1 MMVRPDGIREDQVH
15 IKGEKT
21 MKTWNRISI
30 PMVAAA
36 MFFSGILFATSG
48 ANLVGSADKVATVSW
63 AGDRT
68 AVADTEEAVD
78 WTAPEAVASI
88 QEFETAFVSVADRIN
103 PAVVQIRAERV
114 VRQQVPQ
121 FSQPFQGSPFE
132 DFFRQFGMPQGGQ
145 GGQEREYRSQG
156 LGSGVILRSDGYLVT
171 NNHVIEGAENLSVL
185 LFDGKEY
192 EAEVVGSDAFTDL
205 AILRIKAV
213 NLPIIRFGDA
223 ERLKVGQWVMAFGSP
238 LAAELNNTVTTG
250 IVSAV
255 GRYSSTGTSVQNY
268 VQTDAAI
275 NPGNSGGPLVNLN
288 GELVGIN
295 TAIFTRTG
303 GYQGIGFAIPVNTV
317 QRISEQLIENGSV
330 QRARLGVEYGAASDA
345 LRKALDLPAGAAQ
358 VGNVVDGSAA
368 DKAGIREGDVI
379 LGLDGK
385 KLDNALALSTII
397 GSLEPGDEVDIL
409 INREGD
415 EKTIRVTLGA
425 AEVQETGEAGSAKED
440 ASVSEL
446 LGLSYQNMTEDIARR
461 FELAD
466 NVRGVFITSVDQG
479 SFAYREANLRSGM
492 LIIEADRK
500 RVGSVADFEEIVQG
514 LDEGETFLIRV
525 RNLENGTT
533 MLTALEK

>member
-1 MMVRPDGIREDQVH
+1 MNI
-15 IKGEKT
+15 
-21 MKTWNRISI
+21 WNRMSI
-30 PMVAAA
+30 PVVAAA
-36 MFFSGILFATSG
+36 MFFGGILFATSG
-48 ANLVGSADKVATVSW
+48 ANFLGREDRVAAVSW

-68 AVADTEEAVD
+68 VVADAEKAVD
-78 WTAPEAVASI
+78 WTAPEAVASV

-205 AILRIKAV
+205 AILKIKAED
-213 NLPIIRFGDA
+213 LPIIRFGDA

-268 VQTDAAI
+268 LQTDAAI

-368 DKAGIREGDVI
+368 EKAGIREGDVI
-379 LGLDGK
+379 LGVDGK

-397 GSLEPGDEVDIL
+397 GSLQPGDDVDIL

-425 AEVQETGEAGSAKED
+425 AEEDAAGEAESGDDD
-440 ASVSEL
+440 ASVSES

-461 FELAD
+461 FELEDDA
-466 NVRGVFITSVDQG
+466 RGVFITNVDQG
-479 SFAYREANLRSGM
+479 SFAFREANVRPGM
-492 LIIEADRK
+492 LIIEANRK
-500 RVGSVADFEEIVQG
+500 KVDSVADFEEIVGG
-514 LDEGETFLIRV
+514 LEEGDTFLIRV
-525 RNLENGTT
+525 RILESGTT

>member
-1 MMVRPDGIREDQVH
+1 MVRPDGIREDQEH

-78 WTAPEAVASI
+78 WTAPEAVASV

-103 PAVVQIRAERV
+103 PTVVQIRAERV

-192 EAEVVGSDAFTDL
+192 EAEVVGSDEFTDL
-205 AILRIKAV
+205 AILRIDAE

-397 GSLEPGDEVDIL
+397 GSLQPGDKVDIL

-425 AEVQETGEAGSAKED
+425 AEEQETEAAGSTKED

-446 LGLSYQNMTEDIARR
+446 LGLSYQNMTDDIARR
-461 FELAD
+461 FESVDDA
-466 NVRGVFITSVDQG
+466 RGVFITSVDQG
-479 SFAYREANLRSGM
+479 SFAYREANLRPGM

-500 RVGSVADFEEIVQG
+500 KVGSVADFEAIVQG

-525 RNLENGTT
+525 RNLENDTT

>member
-1 MMVRPDGIREDQVH
+1 MVRPGGLREDQEH

-21 MKTWNRISI
+21 MKNWNRISI

-48 ANLVGSADKVATVSW
+48 ANLIGSADKVATVSW

-103 PAVVQIRAERV
+103 PTVVQIRAERV

-192 EAEVVGSDAFTDL
+192 EAEVVGADAFTDL
-205 AILRIKAV
+205 AILRIKAE

-397 GSLEPGDEVDIL
+397 GSLQPGDKVDIL

-415 EKTIRVTLGA
+415 EKTIRVILGA
-425 AEVQETGEAGSAKED
+425 AEEDAAEEAGTTDDD

-446 LGLSYQNMTEDIARR
+446 LGLSYQNMTDDIARR
-461 FELAD
+461 YELEGDA
-466 NVRGVFITSVDQG
+466 RGVFITNVDQG
-479 SFAYREANLRSGM
+479 SFAYREANLRPGM

-500 RVGSVADFEEIVQG
+500 KVGSVAEFEEIVQR

-525 RNLENGTT
+525 RNLENDTT